1 MAALRALVDAV
12 GSLEDADDD
21 GERIDQIAVLEELKR
36 AACAAQARL
45 TDAFA
50 RSQRQA
56 QIEAGVRSGRASRGV
71 ADQVAR
77 ARREPPSRGD
87 TFVGLARALVHE
99 MPCTL
104 EALAQGRIDEWTATG
119 LVRETAVLTREQR
132 TEADSELGPML
143 RTEGRSGGELVR
155 AAKGLAQRLDAA
167 AAARKAARAASDR
180 RVSIRPAPDTM
191 VWVGALLPVAEG
203 VAAYA
208 ALDRAAASATA
219 TGDPRGRGQLMAD
232 TLVARVT
239 GCDPV
244 EAPVP
249 VQVELVMTD
258 ASLLGDGGDHEPATV
273 RARGMAPVPVPAG
286 VARGLLARAGAAGSA
301 WIRRLYTAPD
311 PSVLVAMDARARRFP
326 PALARLVALGDQTCR
341 TPWCDAPLVATDHVE
356 RHADGGATAAENGQ
370 GLCQRCNLAKEAP
383 GWSARS
389 APDGT
394 VRTTTPTGHAYVSSR
409 PPLLGWPPTGRTA
422 PGATDDLLTPDDTLT
437 PLHPPPV
444 IRVDFSGARWHHRL
458 TG

>member
-1 MAALRALVDAV
+1 
-12 GSLEDADDD
+12 
-21 GERIDQIAVLEELKR
+21 
-36 AACAAQARL
+36 
-45 TDAFA
+45 
-50 RSQRQA
+50 
-56 QIEAGVRSGRASRGV
+56 
-71 ADQVAR
+71 
-77 ARREPPSRGD
+77 
-87 TFVGLARALVHE
+87 

-119 LVRETAVLTREQR
+119 LVRET
-132 TEADSELGPML
+132 
-143 RTEGRSGGELVR
+143 GGAHPR
-155 AAKGLAQRLDAA
+155 AAHRGRLRAGSDAAHRGSVRRRARTGRQGLAQRLDAA

-191 VWVGALLPVAEG
+191 VWLGALLPVAEG

-356 RHADGGATAAENGQ
+356 RHADGGATAAENAQ

-437 PLHPPPV
+437 PDDLHPSPPTPGDPGRLHRSPLAPPPHRMRRCV
-444 IRVDFSGARWHHRL
+444 GAPVDPAAAWERHLDRRAGDDGTR
-458 TG
+458 